1 VIPIDNEKKEE
12 DEVVDAPVDEPADE
26 AGVAAEGVVTE
37 EVQAEV
43 QPVESSNE
51 VEAEREDK
59 VMGEEEAEEVG
70 LGPGSAGPVVEEQE
84 EEATAK
90 VAEQEVEGADGKV
103 STTAMEDGEEKDE
116 PEKEAD
122 KVDSMHLDGDVD
134 VDMEI
139 EPATTDDKEVKT
151 TPAEEARVEEDE
163 VVPPTPSPV
172 PSGPEEESTPAP
184 VVPEPTPIPSEPKT
198 VQREQARLTSPP
210 IVRPLVYVDV
220 PDFNVPVVYGKQEVY
235 VPRALTRIMK
245 REMVDED
252 TDMEG
257 SMDRAVVGTSSTSSS
272 GPSRNPPPW
281 IGGDRNLSLF
291 EPSHHPLF
299 FPPAATGFNV
309 PDPEKEVSPFGVP
322 LSDAL
327 PKFPSKDQAEGERK
341 EKFEGLIPL
350 ESAYAG
356 GLHPLPSGL
365 VNSLGKRGHR
375 HHHHH
380 HRRDRRRSSVG
391 EGQSGVPGSSS
402 MATGTQSTANA
413 QTAKVASSV
422 MIPGTSAY
430 ALPPAYATNRRG
442 GTMTFDQI
450 QAQNE
455 ELSHQRASHKDRE
468 EVDLVELGVGFTVNP
483 VARMIKRNNKCMM
496 SRDWKTVWREIQ
508 FTRALERVEQLKD
521 EGAWSFRQMKKF
533 RGPPLTGGKSHWDWM
548 LDEMRWMQADFKE
561 ERRWKI
567 VLASEMASEVRRWH
581 KADGPGKA
589 KLMVGGVGWGVRR
602 REARDDME
610 VDKDGRQRL
619 ALANETDGAEDV
631 LEGLRERDE
640 DVEAAKEK
648 IELQGHGEQPI
659 DKASK
664 DDTDGATDDAEGE
677 EDGDGEPD
685 EDAEGEK
692 DDEDE
697 DAAGEV
703 DDEEVYA
710 EGQDVEMSTC
720 STCGRASRWT
730 ISDIAIIS
738 QPR

>member
-1 VIPIDNEKKEE
+1 
-12 DEVVDAPVDEPADE
+12 
-26 AGVAAEGVVTE
+26 
-37 EVQAEV
+37 
-43 QPVESSNE
+43 
-51 VEAEREDK
+51 
-59 VMGEEEAEEVG
+59 M
-70 LGPGSAGPVVEEQE
+70 
-84 EEATAK
+84 
-90 VAEQEVEGADGKV
+90 
-103 STTAMEDGEEKDE
+103 
-116 PEKEAD
+116 
-122 KVDSMHLDGDVD
+122 
-134 VDMEI
+134 
-139 EPATTDDKEVKT
+139 
-151 TPAEEARVEEDE
+151 
-163 VVPPTPSPV
+163 
-172 PSGPEEESTPAP
+172 
-184 VVPEPTPIPSEPKT
+184 
-198 VQREQARLTSPP
+198 
-210 IVRPLVYVDV
+210 
-220 PDFNVPVVYGKQEVY
+220 
-235 VPRALTRIMK
+235 
-245 REMVDED
+245 
-252 TDMEG
+252 
-257 SMDRAVVGTSSTSSS
+257 
-272 GPSRNPPPW
+272 
-281 IGGDRNLSLF
+281 
-291 EPSHHPLF
+291 
-299 FPPAATGFNV
+299 
-309 PDPEKEVSPFGVP
+309 
-322 LSDAL
+322 
-327 PKFPSKDQAEGERK
+327 
-341 EKFEGLIPL
+341 
-350 ESAYAG
+350 
-356 GLHPLPSGL
+356 
-365 VNSLGKRGHR
+365 
-375 HHHHH
+375 
-380 HRRDRRRSSVG
+380 
-391 EGQSGVPGSSS
+391 PGSSGGAA
-402 MATGTQSTANA
+402 ATMSIANA

-450 QAQNE
+450 KAQNE

-521 EGAWSFRQMKKF
+521 DGAWSFRQMKKF

-589 KLMVGGVGWGVRR
+589 KMMVGGVGWGVRR

-610 VDKDGRQRL
+610 VDKDGHQRL
-619 ALANETDGAEDV
+619 ALVNETDGAEDV

-664 DDTDGATDDAEGE
+664 DDADGATDDAEGE

-703 DDEEVYA
+703 DDEEAYA
-710 EGQDVEMSTC
+710 AGQDVEMGTFRAAVETRAGRHLISPFVNSQYGTEGKRRRSWC
-720 STCGRASRWT
+720 SSHEHPSSR
-730 ISDIAIIS
+730 SDG
-738 QPR
+738 PK